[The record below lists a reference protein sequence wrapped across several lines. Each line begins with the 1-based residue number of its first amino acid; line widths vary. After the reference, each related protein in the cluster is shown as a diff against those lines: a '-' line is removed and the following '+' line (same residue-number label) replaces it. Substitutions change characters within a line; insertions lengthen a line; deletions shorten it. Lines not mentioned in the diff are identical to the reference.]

1 MSRPEQTGPSDEAHE
16 GQGAPAAGPSAVR
29 PIESQELFGD
39 RGVVQ
44 ILHEGELYTLR
55 ITRNNRL
62 ILTK

>member
-1 MSRPEQTGPSDEAHE
+1 MSRPEQTGPGGEAPK
-16 GQGAPAAGPSAVR
+16 GPGPRAAGPSLR